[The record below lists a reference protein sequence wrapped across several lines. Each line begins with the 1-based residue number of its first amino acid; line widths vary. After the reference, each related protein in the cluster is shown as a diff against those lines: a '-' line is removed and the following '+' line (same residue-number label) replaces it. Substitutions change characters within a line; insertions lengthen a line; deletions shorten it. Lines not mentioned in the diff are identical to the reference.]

1 MSDALNTQSES
12 IDVTVA
18 EPEPAAP
25 AEEMVIVSD
34 CQVYIILHKHH
45 LGHRWLKCLI
55 IGSYLTSSLSS
66 IPLQDAAGEQACEDV
81 LPEEP
86 KPDVCD
92 MPCQMQLVVESVE
105 MSVESTL
112 SGHVVPEVSIEG

>member
-1 MSDALNTQSES
+1 MSDALSTQSES

-45 LGHRWLKCLI
+45 LGHRWLIIVQHFWLLPNLLALI
-55 IGSYLTSSLSS
+55 NSS
-66 IPLQDAAGEQACEDV
+66 
-81 LPEEP
+81 
-86 KPDVCD
+86 
-92 MPCQMQLVVESVE
+92 
-105 MSVESTL
+105 
-112 SGHVVPEVSIEG
+112 SGCCW